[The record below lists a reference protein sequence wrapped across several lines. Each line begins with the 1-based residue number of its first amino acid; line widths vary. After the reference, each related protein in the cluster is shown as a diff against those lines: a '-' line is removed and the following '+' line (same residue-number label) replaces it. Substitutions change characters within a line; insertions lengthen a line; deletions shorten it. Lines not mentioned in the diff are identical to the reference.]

1 MTRIEELRI
10 QAAAAVEAAAAAVA
24 EQVEVITLTAAID
37 RANNTTLQAAA
48 ANASI
53 SETTTTRLKTIEAS
67 CEAIVASMPVYNSKT
82 RENRKWTPRRE
93 YGLGL
98 HIQAL
103 SGILS
108 GIQYSTAQ
116 HKQQLLALIPGISE
130 DLIESTLEA
139 FGQTSYYSRNYNII
153 VPEVPANLTKLLTNL
168 DLIESSIN
176 KSNLDPAKAISLD
189 LSRLTPQF
197 VEHKFELAR
206 LKAAKDQA
214 DEEAKIT
221 LQAQKVA
228 I

>member
-108 GIQYSTAQ
+108 GIQYSTAT
-116 HKQQLLALIPGISE
+116 HKAQLLALIPGISE

-139 FGQTSYYSRNYNII
+139 FGQTSYYSLNYSTI
-153 VPEVPANLTKLLTNL
+153 VPETPADLPKLLNNIQI
-168 DLIESSIN
+168 IEQALSIN
-176 KSNLDPAKAISLD
+176 IDKSK
-189 LSRLTPQF
+189 LTPQTIQ
-197 VEHKFELAR
+197 HKFEIAA

-214 DEEAKIT
+214 DEEASLT
-221 LQAQKVA
+221 LQAQKVVV
-228 I
+228 